1 MFKSNKTGNLA
12 FSICMKLLR
21 ILLLALVAF
30 ASAAPLCAQKRQ
42 KVQNLPYVDQR
53 RLHYGFLV
61 GVNFSN
67 VNFVHKGND
76 WFASVPSLSPCFEVG
91 LLGDMALSQHVT
103 LRSTPTLYF
112 MQRDITFRN
121 ALSGKETVQ
130 DLKSTY
136 MELPVTMK
144 VATRRLVNYRP
155 YIAFGVSAWYDWT
168 HEEETPVVFGR
179 FDASFH
185 VAMGCD
191 FYLPFFK
198 FCPELR
204 FNFGLLDMIDHDRK
218 GLKDPAMMQYTDAIR
233 SARNNSVSLVFYFE

>member
-1 MFKSNKTGNLA
+1 
-12 FSICMKLLR
+12 
-21 ILLLALVAF
+21 
-30 ASAAPLCAQKRQ
+30 
-42 KVQNLPYVDQR
+42 
-53 RLHYGFLV
+53 
-61 GVNFSN
+61 
-67 VNFVHKGND
+67 
-76 WFASVPSLSPCFEVG
+76 
-91 LLGDMALSQHVT
+91 
-103 LRSTPTLYF
+103 
-112 MQRDITFRN
+112 
-121 ALSGKETVQ
+121 
-130 DLKSTY
+130 
-136 MELPVTMK
+136 MK